1 MQMIFCFNFRYKVLR
16 QQQSEPAMANY
27 RLLQTAQ
34 KRRMYAD
41 VGRSSK
47 SASLELERA
56 ATESTGGG
64 GAGESADAAE
74 HKKVFR
80 LMVSPA
86 PRDFS
91 EEDGSDG
98 DKENSLLEP
107 PLSPSLTSPRSQG
120 RMCCTDELFL
130 WRFIFLVHSID

>member
-1 MQMIFCFNFRYKVLR
+1 
-16 QQQSEPAMANY
+16 MANY

-34 KRRMYAD
+34 KRRMFAA

-56 ATESTGGG
+56 AADPSVG
-64 GAGESADAAE
+64 GAGESAGAADP
-74 HKKVFR
+74 KKVFR

-107 PLSPSLTSPRSQG
+107 PLSPSLTSHRSQG
-120 RMCCTDELFL
+120 RMRWMHRRVVPME
-130 WRFIFLVHSID
+130 VHFSRA

>member
-1 MQMIFCFNFRYKVLR
+1 MSYHILFCLNIRYKVLR

-34 KRRMYAD
+34 KRRMFAA

-56 ATESTGGG
+56 ATAMESVGGG
-64 GAGESADAAE
+64 DADSE
-74 HKKVFR
+74 PKKVFR

-86 PRDFS
+86 PRNFT

-107 PLSPSLTSPRSQG
+107 PPSPSQASHRSQG
-120 RMCCTDELFL
+120 RIGFRVVALEMFYF
-130 WRFIFLVHSID
+130 WRKK

>member
-1 MQMIFCFNFRYKVLR
+1 MTRCYIRCCLNIRYKVLR
-16 QQQSEPAMANY
+16 QQQSESAVANY

-34 KRRMYAD
+34 KRRMFAA

-56 ATESTGGG
+56 ATAMESFGGRD
-64 GAGESADAAE
+64 AESE
-74 HKKVFR
+74 PKKVFR

-86 PRDFS
+86 PQNFT
-91 EEDGSDG
+91 EEDDGSDG

-107 PLSPSLTSPRSQG
+107 PPSPSLASHRSQG
-120 RMCCTDELFL
+120 
-130 WRFIFLVHSID
+130 

>member
-1 MQMIFCFNFRYKVLR
+1 MSYHILFCLNIRYKVLR

-34 KRRMYAD
+34 KRRMFAA

-56 ATESTGGG
+56 ATAMESVGGG
-64 GAGESADAAE
+64 DADSE
-74 HKKVFR
+74 PKKVFR

-86 PRDFS
+86 PRNFT

-107 PLSPSLTSPRSQG
+107 PPSPSQASHRSQG
-120 RMCCTDELFL
+120 RIGFRVVAT
-130 WRFIFLVHSID
+130 

>member
-1 MQMIFCFNFRYKVLR
+1 MTFCLNIRYKVLR
-16 QQQSEPAMANY
+16 QQQSEPVMANY

-34 KRRMYAD
+34 KRRMFAA

-64 GAGESADAAE
+64 AGESADSAD

-107 PLSPSLTSPRSQG
+107 PLSPSLTSHRSQG
-120 RMCCTDELFL
+120 RMRWMHRRVVPME
-130 WRFIFLVHSID
+130 VHFSRA

>member
-1 MQMIFCFNFRYKVLR
+1 
-16 QQQSEPAMANY
+16 MANY

-34 KRRMYAD
+34 KRRMFAA

-56 ATESTGGG
+56 ATESIGGR
-64 GAGESADAAE
+64 AGESADSVD

-107 PLSPSLTSPRSQG
+107 PLSPSLTSHRSQG
-120 RMCCTDELFL
+120 RM
-130 WRFIFLVHSID
+130 

>member
-1 MQMIFCFNFRYKVLR
+1 
-16 QQQSEPAMANY
+16 MANY

-34 KRRMYAD
+34 KRRMFAA

-56 ATESTGGG
+56 AVESSGG
-64 GAGESADAAE
+64 GAGEPADAAD
-74 HKKVFR
+74 HKVFR

-107 PLSPSLTSPRSQG
+107 PLSPSLTSHRSQG
-120 RMCCTDELFL
+120 RMR
-130 WRFIFLVHSID
+130 WMHRRVVPMGFISLVRND

>member
-1 MQMIFCFNFRYKVLR
+1 MTFCLNIRYKVLR
-16 QQQSEPAMANY
+16 QQQSEPVMANY

-34 KRRMYAD
+34 KRRMFAA

-56 ATESTGGG
+56 AADPSVG
-64 GAGESADAAE
+64 GAGESADAAD

-107 PLSPSLTSPRSQG
+107 PLSPSLTSHRSQG
-120 RMCCTDELFL
+120 RMRWMHRRVVPTE
-130 WRFIFLVHSID
+130 VHFSRA